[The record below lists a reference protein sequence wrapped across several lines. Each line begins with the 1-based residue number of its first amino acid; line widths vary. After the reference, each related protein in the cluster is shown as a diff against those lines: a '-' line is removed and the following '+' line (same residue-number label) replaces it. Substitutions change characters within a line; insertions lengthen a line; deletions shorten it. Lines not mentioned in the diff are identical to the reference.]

1 MKRKNSISTKI
12 ALLFITILTVSN
24 VLDFPL
30 ISGKPISHLE
40 DYEWWIEVEIYSQNT
55 DQGLND
61 EILVDLYDN
70 IIQKEREN
78 ILTWHFFREP
88 TLRFRLEV
96 KNHDNRIRIADDL
109 DVFLQSIET
118 IEDHYFAIHG
128 ENINTFDEGYA
139 GERETYQRMWPYQ
152 KKIWEWGAEMTVAA
166 IKEKQVTGKN
176 DPSREYQLTRT
187 YHLLAL
193 QLSSG
198 FDIWY
203 CFRLDNKG
211 GNLVIRLLM
220 ASFLLGVLF
229 TRLFNSLR
237 TRG

>member
-1 MKRKNSISTKI
+1 MI
-12 ALLFITILTVSN
+12 LTILN
-24 VLDFPL
+24 VLNIPF
-30 ISGKPISHLE
+30 ISAKPDAQSE
-40 DYEWWIEVEIYSQNT
+40 AYEWWIEVEIYSQNT
-55 DQGLND
+55 NQNLND

-96 KNHDNRIRIADDL
+96 KNQDSRNRIADEL
-109 DVFLQSIET
+109 DVFLESLEIVEN
-118 IEDHYFAIHG
+118 HYFAIHG
-128 ENINTFDEGYA
+128 ERINTFDEGYA
-139 GERETYQRMWPYQ
+139 GERDTYQRMWPYQ

-166 IKEKQVTGKN
+166 IKEIEMTGEN
-176 DPSREYQLTRT
+176 EPSREYQLTRI

-203 CFRLDNKG
+203 CFRPDNAG
-211 GNLVIRLLM
+211 GSLVILSLI
-220 ASFLLGVLF
+220 ASFALGVLF
-229 TRLFNSLR
+229 TCLFNSLR
-237 TRG
+237 ARG